1 MTSISEVIRERL
13 GWCPQHPA
21 AQAAQPKI
29 GNGIIAVAII
39 GLPLLTTAALVV
51 PAQAPENVAVWAFKV
66 DDNGVKHFAGRLPAT
81 EDANGR
87 LVFST
92 TGAATPALSP
102 GTYSLIIEHP
112 LNDGSFRLALDGANV
127 KLQSPGSAANAM
139 MLFKI
144 DGPGSLQQEDAYQA
158 LIAAFGIENP
168 GGTSGQP
175 GNAGAYTERE
185 YIVEK

>member
-1 MTSISEVIRERL
+1 MTSIAEVIRERL

-21 AQAAQPKI
+21 AQAVQPRI

-39 GLPLLTTAALVV
+39 GLLLLTTAALVV

-66 DDNGVKHFAGRLPAT
+66 DDNGVKHFTGRLPAT

-87 LVFST
+87 LAFPAA
-92 TGAATPALSP
+92 GAATLALSP
-102 GTYSLIIEHP
+102 GKYSLIIEHP

-127 KLQSPGSAANAM
+127 KLRSPGSAGNAM

-144 DGPGSLQQEDAYQA
+144 GGPGSLQQEDAYQA

-168 GGTSGQP
+168 DGAGGKEGTS
-175 GNAGAYTERE
+175 GAYTERE
-185 YIVEK
+185 YTVEN